1 MLGADSARRMKSPS
15 APPGKSAASAFEI
28 RFWVD
33 IIPPCPCRL
42 NRRSKPLEAYHPCGV
57 RLLDLRFIV
66 NLSGELRPLIEGH
79 TIIVFPC
86 TGDLMDPTDPT
97 RPIPGGI
104 VVILY
109 RHLLLMGDIELLI
122 GHVLVKCLL

>member
-1 MLGADSARRMKSPS
+1 
-15 APPGKSAASAFEI
+15 
-28 RFWVD
+28 
-33 IIPPCPCRL
+33 
-42 NRRSKPLEAYHPCGV
+42 
-57 RLLDLRFIV
+57 
-66 NLSGELRPLIEGH
+66 
-79 TIIVFPC
+79 
-86 TGDLMDPTDPT
+86 MDPTDPT